1 MLQKLYKILKIRFLP
16 VEFVNLVAQS
26 KTEIMTLQ
34 QKMVKKINDFGGI
47 DPIVNFLEK
56 FKLTV
61 KDEDRIYF
69 NNIIDYFSL
78 LFEQEVP
85 VEQHAVTYKEA
96 TLKSI
101 EVLSYYND
109 LKKSETLFFLIK
121 LIQFKLEAV
130 SNIKGLAS

>member
-1 MLQKLYKILKIRFLP
+1 MFKNLYEILKIRFLS
-16 VEFVNLVAQS
+16 VEFVNLVSQT

-34 QKMVKKINDFGGI
+34 QKMVKKINDFGGL
-47 DPIVNFLEK
+47 DLIVNFLEK

-101 EVLSYYND
+101 EVLNYYND
-109 LKKSETLFFLIK
+109 LKKSETLFFLIN

>member
-1 MLQKLYKILKIRFLP
+1 MLQKIYKSLNIRFLF
-16 VEFVNLVAQS
+16 VEFVNLVAQT

-34 QKMVKKINDFGGI
+34 QKMVKKINDFGGL
-47 DPIVNFLEK
+47 DLIVNFLEK
-56 FKLTV
+56 FKLSV

-96 TLKSI
+96 TIKSI
-101 EVLSYYND
+101 EVLSFYND
-109 LKKSETLFFLIK
+109 KKQSKVLSFLIK
-121 LIQFKLEAV
+121 LIKFKLEAV

>member
-1 MLQKLYKILKIRFLP
+1 
-16 VEFVNLVAQS
+16 
-26 KTEIMTLQ
+26 MTLQ
-34 QKMVKKINDFGGI
+34 QKMVKKINDFGGL
-47 DPIVNFLEK
+47 DLIVNFLEK
-56 FKLTV
+56 FKLSV

-96 TLKSI
+96 TIKSI
-101 EVLSYYND
+101 EVLNFYND
-109 LKKSETLFFLIK
+109 KKQSKVLSFLIK
-121 LIQFKLEAV
+121 LIKFKLEAV

>member
-1 MLQKLYKILKIRFLP
+1 MLKNLYKILKIRFLS
-16 VEFVNLVAQS
+16 VEFVNLVSQT

-34 QKMVKKINDFGGI
+34 QKMVKKINDFGGL
-47 DPIVNFLEK
+47 DLIVNFLEK
-56 FKLTV
+56 FKLSV

-101 EVLSYYND
+101 EVLNYYND
-109 LKKSETLFFLIK
+109 LKKSETLYFLIN
-121 LIQFKLEAV
+121 LIQYKLEAV

>member
-1 MLQKLYKILKIRFLP
+1 MLQKIYKSLNIRFLF
-16 VEFVNLVAQS
+16 VEFVNLVAQT

-34 QKMVKKINDFGGI
+34 QKMVKKINDFGGL
-47 DPIVNFLEK
+47 DLIVNFLEK
-56 FKLTV
+56 FKLSV

-96 TLKSI
+96 TIKSI
-101 EVLSYYND
+101 EVLNFYND
-109 LKKSETLFFLIK
+109 KKQSKVLSFLIK
-121 LIQFKLEAV
+121 LIKFKLEAV